1 MANPLLPSFACRSFL
16 LFNAFENRHMMKS
29 FSFFL
34 FFSLTSGFALS
45 QAPTSMSTDT
55 TKATIFETVDV
66 EAEFP
71 GGADSLRK
79 YIIDNII
86 MDSIM
91 DFSDKEMYNKVMVR
105 FVVNRDGNVEQVT
118 IDRAGDYCPPC
129 NKEALRLVKSMP
141 KWAPGMVNGEA
152 VSMYFRLPIIFA
164 VQ

>member
-1 MANPLLPSFACRSFL
+1 
-16 LFNAFENRHMMKS
+16 MMKS

-105 FVVNRDGNVEQVT
+105 FVVNRDGNVEQVA

-141 KWAPGMVNGEA
+141 KWSPGIVDGRA
-152 VSMYFRLPIIFA
+152 VLMYFRLPIIFA

>member
-1 MANPLLPSFACRSFL
+1 MKIILL
-16 LFNAFENRHMMKS
+16 
-29 FSFFL
+29 L
-34 FFSLTSGFALS
+34 FFSLTSLFAFS
-45 QAPTSMSTDT
+45 QAPNSISTDT
-55 TKATIFETVDV
+55 TKSQIFENVDV

-86 MDSIM
+86 MDSILE
-91 DFSDKEMYNKVMVR
+91 FSDKEMYNKVLVR
-105 FVVNRDGNVEQVT
+105 FVVNKDGNVEQVE
-118 IDRAGDYCPPC
+118 IDKAGDYCPPC

-141 KWAPGMVNGEA
+141 KWSPGMVKGAA

>member
-1 MANPLLPSFACRSFL
+1 MKIILL
-16 LFNAFENRHMMKS
+16 
-29 FSFFL
+29 L
-34 FFSLTSGFALS
+34 FFSLTSLFAFS
-45 QAPTSMSTDT
+45 QAPNSISTDT
-55 TKATIFETVDV
+55 TKSQIFENVDV

-86 MDSIM
+86 MDSILE
-91 DFSDKEMYNKVMVR
+91 FSDKEMYNKVLVR
-105 FVVNRDGNVEQVT
+105 FVVNKDGNVEQVE

-141 KWAPGMVNGEA
+141 KWSPGMVKGAA

>member
-1 MANPLLPSFACRSFL
+1 
-16 LFNAFENRHMMKS
+16 MMKS

-105 FVVNRDGNVEQVT
+105 FVVNRDGNVEQVA

>member
-1 MANPLLPSFACRSFL
+1 MKFILL
-16 LFNAFENRHMMKS
+16 
-29 FSFFL
+29 L
-34 FFSLTSGFALS
+34 FFSLTSFFSFS
-45 QAPTSMSTDT
+45 QVPNSISTDT
-55 TKATIFETVDV
+55 TKSPIFETVDID
-66 EAEFP
+66 AEFP

-79 YIIDNII
+79 YIIDNIM

-105 FVVNRDGNVEQVT
+105 FVVNRDGNVEQVE

-141 KWAPGMVNGEA
+141 KWSPGMVKGEA

>member
-1 MANPLLPSFACRSFL
+1 MKIILL
-16 LFNAFENRHMMKS
+16 
-29 FSFFL
+29 L
-34 FFSLTSGFALS
+34 FFSLTSLFTFS
-45 QAPTSMSTDT
+45 QAPNSISTDT
-55 TKATIFETVDV
+55 TKSPIFETVDV

-86 MDSIM
+86 MDSILE
-91 DFSDKEMYNKVMVR
+91 FSDKEMYNKVLVR
-105 FVVNRDGNVEQVT
+105 FVVNKDGNVEQVE
-118 IDRAGDYCPPC
+118 IDKAGDYCPPC

-141 KWAPGMVNGEA
+141 KWSPGMVKGEA

>member
-1 MANPLLPSFACRSFL
+1 
-16 LFNAFENRHMMKS
+16 
-29 FSFFL
+29 
-34 FFSLTSGFALS
+34 
-45 QAPTSMSTDT
+45 
-55 TKATIFETVDV
+55 
-66 EAEFP
+66 
-71 GGADSLRK
+71 
-79 YIIDNII
+79 
-86 MDSIM
+86 M

-105 FVVNRDGNVEQVT
+105 FVVNRDGNVEQVA

>member
-1 MANPLLPSFACRSFL
+1 MKTFSH
-16 LFNAFENRHMMKS
+16 LF
-29 FSFFL
+29 
-34 FFSLTSGFALS
+34 FFSLTSFFSLS

-55 TKATIFETVDV
+55 IKSQIFEIVDV

-79 YIIDNII
+79 FIFDNIN
-86 MDSIM
+86 MDSILE
-91 DFSDKEMYNKVMVR
+91 FSDKEMHNKVYVR
-105 FVVNRDGNVEQVT
+105 FVVNQYGDVEQVA

-141 KWAPGMVNGEA
+141 KWSPGIVDGRA
-152 VSMYFRLPIIFA
+152 VSMYFRIPIIFS

>member
-1 MANPLLPSFACRSFL
+1 MKTFSH
-16 LFNAFENRHMMKS
+16 LF
-29 FSFFL
+29 
-34 FFSLTSGFALS
+34 FFSLTSFFSLS

-55 TKATIFETVDV
+55 TNAQIFETVDV

-79 YIIDNII
+79 FIFDNIN
-86 MDSIM
+86 MDSILE
-91 DFSDKEMYNKVMVR
+91 FSDKEMHNKVYVR
-105 FVVNRDGNVEQVT
+105 FVVNQYGDVDQVA

-141 KWAPGMVNGEA
+141 KWSPGIVDGRT
-152 VSMYFRLPIIFA
+152 VSMYFRIPIIFS